1 MIQPP
6 RHFLFPSL
14 PSGLARTGDT
24 AEALGVPLVFSGS
37 TPTNGTWKATSPAV
51 PAGGTTVASAAFG
64 SINLVD
70 GSGSAVTLGVMPVT
84 GIGVGSQTLTIAFTA
99 SSSTNRKLRVISL
112 TSGVNATV
120 TSVDVAAAAASATY
134 SVVNSTGAPSAA
146 TFIFQLS

>member
-14 PSGLARTGDT
+14 PSGLACAGDT

-37 TPTNGTWKATSPAV
+37 TPTNGTWKATGPAV

-64 SINLVD
+64 GGGINLV
-70 GSGSAVTLGVMPVT
+70 GVTLGVMPVT
-84 GIGVGSQTLTIAFTA
+84 GIPVGSQTLTITFTA
-99 SSSTNRKLRVISL
+99 SSSNRKLRVISL

-120 TSVDVAAAAASATY
+120 TSVNVAADAASATY
-134 SVVNSTGAPSAA
+134 SIVNSTGIASAA